1 MRGLA
6 LVAVVVF
13 GLFILLGSAAFVVS
27 ETEQVVI
34 TQFGK
39 PVGDAIKDAGL
50 HFKVPF
56 IQEAN
61 FFPKNLLE
69 WDGEPSQMPT
79 LDKTYI
85 WVDTFARWRITDP
98 LTFFET
104 VNNEMAGQKK
114 LDDIIDPATWNFI
127 TSHHLIEAVRNS
139 DRKMD
144 IKEAGVDEV
153 YKALIL
159 KPIKMGRE
167 KIAQGIMEQA
177 NPKLTQ
183 LGIELV
189 DVRIKRINYV
199 EEVRKAVY
207 NRMIAER
214 KQIAEKFRSE
224 GRGES
229 SKIAGDKEKELKK
242 ITSEAYKKA
251 QEIKGKADG
260 EATKIYA
267 EAYSKD
273 PEFYSF
279 NNTLKTYKNSL
290 DKETW
295 LLFSTNS
302 DFFKYLKQYQA
313 K

>member
-1 MRGLA
+1 MRGLVI
-6 LVAVVVF
+6 VAVVILAIIV
-13 GLFILLGSAAFVVS
+13 LFSGFAFVVD

-34 TQFGK
+34 TRFGK
-39 PVGDAIKDAGL
+39 YVREPIKDAGL
-50 HFKVPF
+50 HFKIPF
-56 IQEAN
+56 VEDAN

-69 WDGEPSQMPT
+69 WDGDPGQMPT
-79 LDKTYI
+79 LDKTYL
-85 WVDTFARWRITDP
+85 WVDTFARWKISDP
-98 LTFFET
+98 LAFFET
-104 VNNEMAGQKK
+104 VNNEIAAHKK

-139 DRKMD
+139 ERKMD
-144 IKEAGVDEV
+144 IREVGVDEF
-153 YKALIL
+153 YKKILI
-159 KPIKMGRE
+159 KPIEIGRE
-167 KIAQGIMEQA
+167 KIAKGIMEQA
-177 NPKLTQ
+177 KPKMAQ
-183 LGIELV
+183 FGIELV

-199 EEVRKAVY
+199 EEVRKEVY

-242 ITSEAYKKA
+242 ITSIAYRKA
-251 QEIKGKADG
+251 QEIKGKADA

-279 NNTLKTYKNSL
+279 INTLEIYKNSL

-295 LLFSTNS
+295 LMLSTKS
-302 DFFKYLKQYQA
+302 DFFKYLKNYYGR
-313 K
+313 

>member
-1 MRGLA
+1 MRKISLV
-6 LVAVVVF
+6 LVAVFALLILFGGVVF
-13 GLFILLGSAAFVVS
+13 VVD

-34 TQFGK
+34 TQFGR
-39 PVGDAIKDAGL
+39 PVGEPIKSAGL
-50 HFKVPF
+50 HVKLPF
-56 IQEAN
+56 IQDAN

-85 WVDTFARWRITDP
+85 WVDTFARWRIANP

-104 VNNEMAGQKK
+104 VNNEIAAQKK

-139 DRKMD
+139 NREMD
-144 IKEAGVDEV
+144 IREVGVDDFTKEIV
-153 YKALIL
+153 K
-159 KPIKMGRE
+159 KPIEVGRE
-167 KIAQGIMEQA
+167 KIAEGIRKQA
-177 NPKLTQ
+177 QPKLEEF
-183 LGIELV
+183 GIDLV
-189 DVRIKRINYV
+189 DVGIKRINYV

-242 ITSEAYKKA
+242 ITSQAYRKA
-251 QEIKGKADG
+251 QEIKGEADA

-267 EAYSKD
+267 EAYGKD

-279 NNTLKTYKNSL
+279 INTLEIYKNSL

-295 LLFSTNS
+295 LMLSTKS
-302 DFFKYLKQYQA
+302 DFFKYLKKYYY

>member
-1 MRGLA
+1 MKGWGVLA
-6 LVAVVVF
+6 AGALAIIV
-13 GLFILLGSAAFVVS
+13 LFSGFAFVVD

-39 PVGDAIKDAGL
+39 PVGDAIKDAGI
-50 HFKVPF
+50 HFKIPF
-56 IQEAN
+56 IQIAN

-69 WDGEPSQMPT
+69 WDGEPGQMPT

-85 WVDTFARWRITDP
+85 WVDTFARWKITDP
-98 LTFFET
+98 LKFFET
-104 VNNEMAGQKK
+104 VNNELTAQKK

-127 TSHHLIEAVRNS
+127 TSHHLIEAVRNT

-144 IKEAGVDEV
+144 IKEVGFDET
-153 YKALIL
+153 YKEKVT
-159 KPIKMGRE
+159 KPIEMGRE
-167 KIAQGIMEQA
+167 EIAQGILKQARPKMEGF
-177 NPKLTQ
+177 
-183 LGIELV
+183 GIDLV

-199 EEVRKAVY
+199 EEVRREVY

-242 ITSEAYKKA
+242 ITSEAYRTA
-251 QEIKGKADG
+251 QEIKGKADA

-267 EAYSKD
+267 EAYNKD

-279 NNTLKTYKNSL
+279 INTLDIYKNSL

-295 LLFSTNS
+295 LMLSTKS
-302 DFFKYLKQYQA
+302 DFFKYLKKYYPQ
-313 K
+313 

>member
-1 MRGLA
+1 MRGLVI
-6 LVAVVVF
+6 VAVVVLAIF
-13 GLFILLGSAAFVVS
+13 VIFSGAAFVVG

-34 TQFGK
+34 TRFGK
-39 PVGDAIKDAGL
+39 PVREPIKDAGL
-50 HFKVPF
+50 YLKVPF
-56 IQEAN
+56 IEDAN

-69 WDGEPSQMPT
+69 WDGEPGQMPT

-85 WVDTFARWRITDP
+85 LVDTFARWKISNP
-98 LTFFET
+98 LAFFET
-104 VNNEMAGQKK
+104 VNNEIAAQKK

-144 IKEAGVDEV
+144 IKEVGVDET
-153 YKALIL
+153 YKKIVA
-159 KPIKMGRE
+159 KPIEIGRE
-167 KIAQGIMEQA
+167 KIAKGIMEQA
-177 NPKLTQ
+177 KPKMAEF
-183 LGIELV
+183 GIELV

-199 EEVRKAVY
+199 GEVQKEVY

-242 ITSEAYKKA
+242 ITSVAYRKA
-251 QEIKGKADG
+251 QEIKGKADA
-260 EATKIYA
+260 EATRIYA
-267 EAYSKD
+267 DAYSKD

-279 NNTLKTYKNSL
+279 INTLDIYKDSL

-295 LLFSTNS
+295 LMLSTKS
-302 DFFKYLKQYQA
+302 DFFKYLKKYYTE
-313 K
+313 

>member
-1 MRGLA
+1 MKGLTLA
-6 LVAVVVF
+6 AVAIF
-13 GLFILLGSAAFVVS
+13 LLFILFGGAVFVVD

-39 PVGDAIKDAGL
+39 PVGEAIKSAGL

-56 IQEAN
+56 IQDAN
-61 FFPKNLLE
+61 YFPKNLLE
-69 WDGEPSQMPT
+69 WDGEPGQMPT

-85 WVDTFARWRITDP
+85 WVDTFARWKISNP
-98 LTFFET
+98 LTYFET
-104 VNNEMAGQKK
+104 VNNEIAAQKK
-114 LDDIIDPATWNFI
+114 LDDILDPATWNFI

-139 DRKMD
+139 DREMD
-144 IKEAGVDEV
+144 IKELGVDETIREV
-153 YKALIL
+153 II
-159 KPIKMGRE
+159 KPIEIGRE
-167 KIAQGIMEQA
+167 KIALGIMEQA
-177 NPKLTQ
+177 KPKMAQ
-183 LGIELV
+183 FGIELV
-189 DVRIKRINYV
+189 DLRIKRINYV

-207 NRMIAER
+207 GRMIAER

-242 ITSEAYKKA
+242 ITSQAYKKA
-251 QEIKGKADG
+251 QIIKGKADA

-279 NNTLKTYKNSL
+279 VNTLEMYKDSL

-295 LLFSTNS
+295 LMLSTKS
-302 DFFKYLKQYQA
+302 DFFKYLKKYYA

>member
-302 DFFKYLKQYQA
+302 DFFKYLKQYHTQ
-313 K
+313 

>member
-39 PVGDAIKDAGL
+39 PVGEAIKDAGL
-50 HFKVPF
+50 HFKIPF

-159 KPIKMGRE
+159 KPIEMGRE

-267 EAYSKD
+267 EAYNKD

-302 DFFKYLKQYQA
+302 DFFKYLKQYHTQ
-313 K
+313 

>member
-1 MRGLA
+1 MKGLTLA
-6 LVAVVVF
+6 LVAVF
-13 GLFILLGSAAFVVS
+13 LLFILFGGAVFVVD
-27 ETEQVVI
+27 ETEQVVV

-39 PVGDAIKDAGL
+39 PVGESIKNAGL
-50 HFKVPF
+50 HFKIPF
-56 IQEAN
+56 IQDAN
-61 FFPKNLLE
+61 YFPKNLLE
-69 WDGEPSQMPT
+69 WDGEPGQMPT

-85 WVDTFARWRITDP
+85 WVDTFARWKISNP
-98 LTFFET
+98 LTYFET
-104 VNNEMAGQKK
+104 VNNEIAAQKK
-114 LDDIIDPATWNFI
+114 LDDILDPATWNFI

-144 IKEAGVDEV
+144 IKELGVDETIRKV
-153 YKALIL
+153 II
-159 KPIKMGRE
+159 KPIEVGRE
-167 KIAQGIMEQA
+167 KIAVGIMEQA
-177 NPKLTQ
+177 KPKLLQ
-183 LGIELV
+183 FGIELV
-189 DVRIKRINYV
+189 DLRIKRINYV

-207 NRMIAER
+207 GRMIAER

-251 QEIKGKADG
+251 QIIKGKADA
-260 EATKIYA
+260 EATSIYA
-267 EAYSKD
+267 AAYSKD

-279 NNTLKTYKNSL
+279 VNTLEIYKSSL

-295 LLFSTNS
+295 LMLSTKS
-302 DFFKYLKQYQA
+302 DFFKYLKKYQT